1 MSMDFKALVDRLDKL
16 GTGPRA
22 ELRRCATPQD
32 VALVPAFYRLFVGIK
47 TDLRHQRIAFF
58 LPLVRHKEGGI
69 RMGQQLAKAKI
80 NEQRMFQVL
89 RSQPPNDLI
98 QLRRL
103 VQQAEPQVDW
113 QKFGE
118 MLYYWGPEQ
127 KQRLLEDYFM
137 HQQPKDKE
145 Q

>member
-1 MSMDFKALVDRLDKL
+1 MSMDFKSLFDRFDRL

-32 VALVPAFYRLFVGIK
+32 VALVPAFYRLFSGIK
-47 TDLRHQRIAFF
+47 TDTRHQRIAFF
-58 LPLVRHKEGGI
+58 LPLAGHVEGGTG
-69 RMGQQLAKAKI
+69 MGRQLAKAKI
-80 NEQRMFQVL
+80 SEKRMFQVL

-103 VQQAEPQVDW
+103 VQQAEPQLDW

-118 MLYYWGPEQ
+118 MLYYWGDEQ
-127 KQRLLEDYFM
+127 KRWLMEDFFM
-137 HQQPKDKE
+137 HQQSKDKE
-145 Q
+145 